1 MVLYE
6 GLSIMGK
13 KIASNF
19 IIASII
25 FFILAC
31 IEGCIFPTKH
41 MLKSLYSTI
50 MQIPSAQLKFF
61 LSDFFPRIHS
71 HISLVGWVSSA
82 LMGVIYFIVPQIRG
96 EENYNKSL
104 CYANLW
110 MHIGGVVILCVGW
123 HVIGSVGISA
133 GYKHGTADFTRVV
146 ASYKPIIWTGSLAI
160 LISAGLFSYNIF
172 SCLCFKDK
180 DTTK

>member
-1 MVLYE
+1 
-6 GLSIMGK
+6 MGK

-25 FFILAC
+25 FFIWAC
-31 IEGCIFPTKH
+31 VEGCMFPTKH
-41 MLKSLYSTI
+41 MFKSFYSTI
-50 MQIPSAQLKFF
+50 LLIPPDRLGLFM
-61 LSDFFPRIHS
+61 SDFFPRIHS

-82 LMGVIYFIVPQIRG
+82 LMGVIYFVVPQIRG
-96 EENYNKSL
+96 QENCNRSL

-110 MHIGGVVILCVGW
+110 MHIAGVVILCAGW

-133 GYKHGTADFTRVV
+133 GHKHGTADFTKVV

-160 LISAGLFSYNIF
+160 LISAGLFSYNIL
-172 SCLCFKDK
+172 SCLCFKSR
-180 DTTK
+180 T